1 MNIGR
6 ILSHAWHI
14 TWRHKALWI
23 FGIASALFAGASG
36 VPAPPRLQYLLNQS
50 DLDMFGR
57 YLPWSFQGPG
67 PRTDPRFWNWGAIAG
82 GAIVVVLILFLVAI
96 FFAIVRTIVLYTST
110 GALVKMVDE
119 VEETGETSFK
129 AGLAAGWKNLLKL
142 FAINLLVDLMGLVLA
157 LVLSVIAVL
166 GIVFAIGPAIAL
178 ANADALRVVAM
189 IWAVLASLGV
199 VALLVLLALAISAPI
214 TIVREFAY
222 RYSVLEGANVLD
234 AIGRAYRLLRSRPR
248 SSLMV
253 WLLILGISLAM
264 GLLLLPPTM
273 IMMMAA
279 MAGVWAIMGLITS
292 QAIPTL
298 VIATPIMLLVV
309 LLVAL
314 VSGVFVTFGSAV
326 WTLAY
331 RELTVPE
338 SD

>member
-6 ILSHAWHI
+6 ILSRAWRI
-14 TWRHKALWI
+14 TWRHKVLWI

-36 VPAPPRLQYLLNQS
+36 VPSPPRVQYTMNQS

-57 YLPWSFQGPG
+57 YLPWSFRAPG
-67 PRTDPRFWNWGAIAG
+67 PMVDPRFWNWGAILG
-82 GAIVVVLILFLVAI
+82 GAIAVGLILFLVAI
-96 FFAIVRTIVLYTST
+96 LIAIVSAIVRYTST

-119 VEETGETSFK
+119 VEETGETGFK
-129 AGLAAGWKNLLKL
+129 AGLAAGWKGLLKL
-142 FAINLLVDLMGLVLA
+142 FAIDLLVGLMGMVLA

-166 GIVFAIGPAIAL
+166 GIVFAIGPAVAL
-178 ANADALRVVAM
+178 ANAGAVRVVAV

-199 VALLVLLALAISAPI
+199 VALLILLALAISAPI
-214 TIVREFAY
+214 TIVRELAY
-222 RYSVLEGANVLD
+222 RYSVLEGATVFD
-234 AIGRAYRLLRSRPR
+234 AIGRAYRLMRSRPR
-248 SSLMV
+248 ASLLV
-253 WLLILGISLAM
+253 WLLMVGISLVL
-264 GLLLLPPTM
+264 GLLLVPPTM
-273 IMMMAA
+273 VMMMAA
-279 MAGVWAIMGLITS
+279 MAGVWALLQLVTS
-292 QAIPTL
+292 QAILAL